1 MENFL
6 SLNDSKKI
14 TALRIFIGALFIF
27 SGLSKLFPIV
37 AFEMQLVQQGITSW
51 FIVTWLARAI
61 IAFEIFLGLS
71 FLQRNFLKKVFI
83 PAAIVLLIIF
93 SLDLIITIILRGFAG
108 DCGCFGQVII
118 MTPLEALFKNI
129 ILIAALLYLRKL
141 IKNDEPKKVLASFS
155 FFLIAFLPIFLFSP
169 PGQFQKNDSSKNGI
183 VSVDSSK
190 IIKVQSSAKSD
201 GDAPYNSS
209 NLTKEKVLTSI
220 KNFSGVKANL
230 TKGKNIIAILSMTCE
245 DCYETAVSI
254 GQLSQKMKLPPVYF
268 LLWGDKSEIHGFLR
282 RTRTNFPHKLI
293 DPQTLSKLADGFVP
307 KIFLLNNGKIVHEW
321 NYKTFSSQKLAKA
334 LNN

>member
-6 SLNDSKKI
+6 SHNDSNKI

-37 AFEMQLVQQGITSW
+37 AFEMQLVQQGITNW
-51 FIVTWLARAI
+51 VIVTWLARAI

-71 FLQRNFLKKVFI
+71 FLQKNYLRKIFI
-83 PAAIVLLIIF
+83 PAAISLLIIF
-93 SLDLIITIILRGFAG
+93 SLELILTIILRGFAG

-129 ILIAALLYLRKL
+129 VLIAALLYLRKN
-141 IKNDEPKKVLASFS
+141 IKKDEPKKLLVSFS
-155 FFLIAFLPIFLFSP
+155 FFLIVFLPVFIFSQPMNFLKTYSA
-169 PGQFQKNDSSKNGI
+169 KNEGAA
-183 VSVDSSK
+183 VDSSK
-190 IIKVQSSAKSD
+190 INRDRSTANSES
-201 GDAPYNSS
+201 DAPFTTS
-209 NLTKEKVLTSI
+209 NLTKEKVLASI

-230 TKGKNIIAILSMTCE
+230 TQGKDIVAVLSMTCE

-254 GQLSQKMKLPPVYF
+254 GQLSQKMKLPHVYF
-268 LLWGDKSEIHGFLR
+268 LLWGDKSEVDGFLR
-282 RTRTNFPHKLI
+282 RTQTNFPHKLI

-307 KIFLLNNGKIVHEW
+307 KVFLLNNGKILQEW
-321 NYKTFSSQKLAKA
+321 NYKTFTPKRLAKA
-334 LNN
+334 VTN